1 MRITPLFAFAALALT
16 ACTSTKSSVGGL
28 AMTRVAADR
37 DQYTFRRVGILPVT
51 SDVLRA
57 DEARAFQGAL
67 ATEFSSRWSGEII
80 PLRSEDAAEITNPNG
95 FRTGRIEPSAIVTL
109 AKRYNLDGIVAVTV
123 TERRAYP
130 PQRLGLEVELT
141 ACDTGLPI
149 WAASLHLDS
158 AGERTRSAL
167 RAWFDAKR
175 SSELSPE
182 AWDLCLL
189 SPQRFGEFAAAQI
202 ADAW

>member
-1 MRITPLFAFAALALT
+1 
-16 ACTSTKSSVGGL
+16 
-28 AMTRVAADR
+28 MTRVALDR
-37 DQYTFRRVGILPVT
+37 DQYTLRRVGILPVN
-51 SDVLRA
+51 SEVLRA
-57 DEARAFQGAL
+57 DEERAFQGAL
-67 ATEFSSRWSGEII
+67 TTEFSSRCNAEII
-80 PLRSEDAAEITNPNG
+80 PLRCEDAAETANPNG
-95 FRTGRIEPSAIVTL
+95 FRTGRIDPSAVVTL
-109 AKRYNLDGIVAVTV
+109 AKRYNLDAIVAVTV

-167 RAWFDAKR
+167 RAWFEAKR
-175 SSELSPE
+175 SSELSAE

-189 SPQRFGEFAAAQI
+189 SPQRFAEFAAAQV